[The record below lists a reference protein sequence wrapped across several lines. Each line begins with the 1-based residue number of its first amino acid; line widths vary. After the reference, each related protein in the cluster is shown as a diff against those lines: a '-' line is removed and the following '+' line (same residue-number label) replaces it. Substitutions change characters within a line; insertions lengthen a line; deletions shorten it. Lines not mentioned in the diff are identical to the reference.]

1 MKKVFSDNW
10 ESKQEEIDRLV
21 RDFDSKGES
30 VHDER
35 NHLKNYLLEG
45 KKITIKSFQKPNF
58 INKIAYRFFRKSK
71 ARRSF
76 EHAQILLDKD
86 IGTPEPIAYY
96 ENKKGLIF
104 GKSFYVSEYIE
115 YDLTYREI
123 IHDPNFPNRHEIL
136 KQFTRFTHKLHENGI
151 EFLDHSPGNTLII
164 VNENNDYDFFLVDLN
179 RMKFHQTMDY
189 QTCIQNFRK
198 LTSDKNMVA
207 TMSAEY
213 AKITGR
219 DYHQVFKDM
228 WENTQKFQQHY
239 HQRRKLKKNLLFWR

>member
-1 MKKVFSDNW
+1 MKKVFSKDW
-10 ESKQEEIDRLV
+10 EPKKEEILRLV
-21 RDFDSKGES
+21 QEFNAKGET

-35 NHLKNYLLEG
+35 NQLKNYPLNDN
-45 KKITIKSFQKPNF
+45 KITIKSFKKPNLV
-58 INKIAYRFFRKSK
+58 NKIAYRFFRKSK

-76 EHAQILLDKD
+76 EHAQILLEKG
-86 IGTPEPIAYY
+86 IGTPRPIAYF
-96 ENKKGLIF
+96 EKGFGPFF
-104 GKSFYVSEYIE
+104 GKSFYVSEHLD

-151 EFLDHSPGNTLII
+151 EFLDHSPGNTLIV

-179 RMKFHQTMDY
+179 RMKFHEKMDY
-189 QTCIQNFRK
+189 KTRIHNFRK

-213 AKITGR
+213 AKIAGK

-239 HQRRKLKKNLLFWR
+239 QQRRKLKKSLLFWR